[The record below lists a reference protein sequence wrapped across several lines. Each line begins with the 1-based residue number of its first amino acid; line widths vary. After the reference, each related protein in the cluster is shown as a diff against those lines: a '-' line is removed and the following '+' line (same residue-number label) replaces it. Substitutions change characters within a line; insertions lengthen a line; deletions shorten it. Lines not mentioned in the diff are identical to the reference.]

1 MLAFGVNR
9 WPHDASSGFWDWKPL
24 LLVFVSL
31 LLLRFLVQLEIGWPT
46 TLTAIGIGTAWGWL
60 IDWWGVFLPT
70 AIALLVMVLMSS
82 AVDRMRHPPA

>member
-9 WPHDASSGFWDWKPL
+9 WPHEASSGFWDWKPL

-46 TLTAIGIGTAWGWL
+46 ALTALGIGTMWGWS
-60 IDWWGVFLPT
+60 IDWWGFLTPT
-70 AIALLVMVLMSS
+70 SIVLLLMVLASS
-82 AVDRMRHPPA
+82 AADRIRHRSA